1 MQGERRGR
9 TGEGPQGSGVR
20 EPGGGREG
28 IRPEGGD
35 QDRSPP
41 QRQEISGG
49 GRAGGGIGGEGAVKK
64 GKTLE
69 RKDAKG
75 SPAKLTTARAI
86 LDMPGME
93 EALLRALEERG
104 YRLAGPEKR
113 RGTSTK

>member
-1 MQGERRGR
+1 LED
-9 TGEGPQGSGVR
+9 
-20 EPGGGREG
+20 PGGTRRVCKE
-28 IRPEGGD
+28 
-35 QDRSPP
+35 
-41 QRQEISGG
+41 SGG
-49 GRAGGGIGGEGAVKK
+49 GGLAKDRRVREFASLEEAEREFDRKVATKTDPRRKGRKYRAVDVPGAELEGK
-64 GKTLE
+64 